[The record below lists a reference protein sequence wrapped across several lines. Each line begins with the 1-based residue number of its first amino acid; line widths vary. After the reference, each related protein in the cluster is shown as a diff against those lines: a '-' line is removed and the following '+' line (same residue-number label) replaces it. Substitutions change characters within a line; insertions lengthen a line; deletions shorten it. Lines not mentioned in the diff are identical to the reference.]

1 MSDRWGEN
9 RERRTEARL
18 PAAGRVCWK
27 RLDKNIK
34 FVGWL
39 SDVSST
45 SISFVT
51 SAASQPSYGEEL
63 ELIRADQ
70 SKRRCRVTRLAPYDD
85 HFALIACQFI
95 TSDAEEPTGDWMES
109 LFVKQPSP
117 NRRATDPS
125 WDLDGLWN

>member
-1 MSDRWGEN
+1 MSDRWGEV
-9 RERRTEARL
+9 RERRGETRL

-27 RLDKNIK
+27 RLNKNIK

-39 SDVSST
+39 SDVSSS

-63 ELIRADQ
+63 ELIRADY

-95 TSDAEEPTGDWMES
+95 MNDTEEQTGDWMES
-109 LFVKQPSP
+109 LIMQHSSR
-117 NRRATDPS
+117 NRRAEDPS